1 MNVLAV
7 AAVTLRE
14 LLRRKVQVNLLVFGT
29 LLVVSSYVMSLLT
42 LGFMRR
48 ILADFGLSAM
58 DLAGT
63 LLAVFLGAS
72 VIAGDVEKRVVYP
85 ILAKPVSRTEYV
97 IGRWL
102 GLSFALVLNLAVM
115 SLALA
120 AVLVVEARSLST
132 LDGVFV
138 VAIGMM
144 ALQLLVVGAVAV
156 FFSCFTSTT
165 LAAIFTMSL
174 AVAGHLTNEMRNL
187 WQTGGA
193 WLGKVIWYV
202 VPNLSALTLN
212 EAVVYQRAP
221 PPATWLAAAYAVLY
235 VATALALASVVFE
248 RRDLR

>member
-1 MNVLAV
+1 MNTFAV

-58 DLAGT
+58 ELAGT
-63 LLAVFLGAS
+63 LLAIFLGAS

-85 ILAKPVSRTEYV
+85 ILAKPVSRTQYV
-97 IGRWL
+97 VGRWL
-102 GLSFALVLNLAVM
+102 GLSSALVLNLAVM

-120 AVLVVEARSLST
+120 AVLVVEARSVST
-132 LDGVFV
+132 IDGVFLA
-138 VAIGMM
+138 AIGMM
-144 ALQLLVVGAVAV
+144 ALQLVVIGAVAV
-156 FFSCFTSTT
+156 LFSCFTSTT
-165 LAAIFTMSL
+165 LAAIFTTSL
-174 AVAGHLTNEMRNL
+174 AVAGHLTNEMRNM
-187 WQTGGA
+187 WQGQGES
-193 WLGKVIWYV
+193 LGKVIWYL

-212 EAVVYQRAP
+212 EAVVYQRSP
-221 PPATWLAAAYAVLY
+221 PPATWMAAVYAVLY
-235 VATALALASVVFE
+235 AATALALAAAIFE